1 MRYIVHEIT
10 GQYAISF
17 DDGQQLFDL
26 IHPQLQT
33 GQTVEL
39 DFEGVTVFA
48 SAFFNVAI
56 GQLLQ
61 DISSET
67 LNDKLLIDNL
77 SPHGETVL
85 AQVIENAKPYYS
97 DPAYRQAVDTVMGEY
112 AASL

>member
-10 GQYAISF
+10 GEFALSF

-26 IHPQLQT
+26 IHPQLLI

-39 DFEGVTVFA
+39 DFEGVIVST
-48 SAFFNVAI
+48 AFFNVAI

-61 DISSET
+61 DISAEI
-67 LNDKLLIDNL
+67 LNDKLVIKNL

-85 AQVIENAKPYYS
+85 AQVIDHAKPYYS
-97 DPAYRQAVDTVMGEY
+97 DPAHRQAVDTVMEEY
-112 AASL
+112 AASF

>member
-10 GQYAISF
+10 GEFAISF

-26 IHPQLQT
+26 IHPQLLVE
-33 GQTVEL
+33 QTVEL

-61 DISSET
+61 DISSDT
-67 LNDKLLIDNL
+67 LNEKLIIKHL

-85 AQVIENAKPYYS
+85 AQVIDNANLYYS
-97 DPAYRQAVDTVMGEY
+97 DPAHRQAVDTVMEEY
-112 AASL
+112 AASF